1 MELRQLEYFCRIAD
15 TGSIHEAARCLNLT
29 QPPLSYQLR
38 QLEEE
43 LGVRLFERG
52 SRGVALTEAGK
63 LLYARAES
71 LLDYARST
79 RQEVSEAGRR
89 RVLRLGITSS
99 TAGLLVPEIAR
110 FLRRFPEVSFQ
121 LRDGASYTLL
131 QYVLEGIIDLSVA
144 RTPLNLE
151 NVDALS
157 LGREP
162 MLAVSAPSAPLPGEG
177 TIRLEDLL
185 GRPLILYRRY
195 EELVM
200 AAFRRRDLAPDILCV
215 CDDARTAL
223 PWVEAGLAAAVF
235 PRSMRGQCAGLSV
248 QLLSEPELETET
260 VLIWKKGGR
269 LSPTALD
276 FITLCRERA

>member
-15 TGSIHEAARCLNLT
+15 TGSIHEAARRLNLS

-43 LGVRLFERG
+43 LGVRLFDRG
-52 SRGVALTEAGK
+52 SRGVTLTEAGK
-63 LLYARAES
+63 LLYVRAES

-89 RVLRLGITSS
+89 RVLRLGVTSS
-99 TAGLLVPEIAR
+99 TAGLIVPEIAR
-110 FLRRFPEVSFQ
+110 FLQLCPEVSFQ

-151 NVDALS
+151 NVDSLT

-162 MLAVSAPSAPLPGEG
+162 MLAVSAPSAPLSGEG
-177 TIRLEDLL
+177 PIRLEDLL

-215 CDDARTAL
+215 CDDARTAI
-223 PWVEAGLAAAVF
+223 PWVEEGLATAVF
-235 PRSMRGQCAGLSV
+235 PRSMQGQCAGLSV
-248 QLLSEPELETET
+248 CRLSEPELETET

-269 LSPTALD
+269 LSPAAQD
-276 FITLCRERA
+276 FLALCRERA

>member
-1 MELRQLEYFCRIAD
+1 MELRQLEYFCRVAD
-15 TGSIHEAARCLNLT
+15 TGSIHEAARRLNLS
-29 QPPLSYQLR
+29 QPPLSYQIR

-52 SRGVALTEAGK
+52 SRGVTLTEAGK

-79 RQEVSEAGRR
+79 RQEVAEAGRR
-89 RVLRLGITSS
+89 RVLRLGVTSS
-99 TAGLLVPEIAR
+99 TAGIIVPDVAR
-110 FLRRFPEVSFQ
+110 FLRLCPEVSFQ

-151 NVDALS
+151 SVDSLP

-162 MLAVSAPSAPLPGEG
+162 MLAVSAPSAPLPEG
-177 TIRLEDLL
+177 TLPLEALL
-185 GRPLILYRRY
+185 ERPLILYRRY

-200 AAFRRRDLAPDILCV
+200 SAFRRRNLTPEILCV

-235 PRSMRGQCAGLSV
+235 PQSMDGRCQGLCV
-248 QLLSEPELETET
+248 RPLAEPELETET

-269 LSPTALD
+269 LSPAARD
-276 FITLCRERA
+276 FLALCREGA